1 MMTVPL
7 ELPLRASEAAALAD
21 LILQMGERQPLSPE
35 LRSRLLSRI
44 PSLGLE
50 SVRPFMGSLV
60 KDPTHASTYYLA
72 VDGVSSAGVVQ
83 PFLLHMALSSAPA
96 SAHFA
101 KPILIGRMRPGGGRE
116 IVVNAIPFGPGDIE
130 AVRTFGEQVDRGFL
144 PRPQGHLSSI
154 STTIEDPF
162 RDLPQAFEAYAAA
175 LDEFRANLAAPIRV
189 EDSGEALEAS
199 YAWALWAAI
208 RAGWREGYTIE
219 ACLHITGDDGAS
231 FEQFRSFIRQASA
244 YTKFTLDLTPLIE
257 AAEGI
262 RFADLFDTVERS
274 WIMEEFSREFPLS
287 GGVTVRFG
295 AEEIQRLAVKFSR
308 LLGSAEKLHDEI
320 RREKGRSITGR
331 AFDLEL
337 RVGSEEVKVEPR
349 ELVFVMHWLKSQRRA
364 VQLIAPYMGGAGVV
378 EQAAQFAHVAR
389 YFQATLTFTPP
400 ADLEPEAKEQIAR
413 SCSGKLN
420 WRLTNPRSAAWLT
433 ALAARMR
440 G

>member
-7 ELPLRASEAAALAD
+7 ELPLRANEAAALAD

-35 LRSRLLSRI
+35 LRNRLLSRI

-72 VDGVSSAGVVQ
+72 IDAISPAGAVK

-96 SAHFA
+96 SAHFT

-116 IVVNAIPFGPGDIE
+116 IVVNAIPFGPGDTI
-130 AVRTFGEQVDRGFL
+130 AIRTFGEHVDRGFL
-144 PRPQGHLSSI
+144 PRPQGHLASI
-154 STTIEDPF
+154 STAIVDPA
-162 RDLPQAFEAYAAA
+162 RDLPQAFDAYTAA

-189 EDSGEALEAS
+189 EDSPETLESS

-219 ACLHITGDDGAS
+219 AAFRVTGDDEAS
-231 FEQFRSFIRQASA
+231 FEKLRNSIRQASV
-244 YTKFTLDLTPLIE
+244 YTKFTLDVTPLIR
-257 AAEGI
+257 EGDATQ
-262 RFADLFDTVERS
+262 FVNLFDAVERS

-287 GGVTVRFG
+287 GGALIRFTP
-295 AEEIQRLAVKFSR
+295 EEIQLLAVKFAR
-308 LLGSAEKLHDEI
+308 LLGLTEKLYDEI
-320 RREKGRSITGR
+320 RREKARSITGR
-331 AFDLEL
+331 TFDLEL
-337 RVGSEEVKVEPR
+337 RAGSEEVKVEPR
-349 ELVFVMHWLKSQRRA
+349 ELVFIMHWLKSQRRA
-364 VQLIAPYMGGAGVV
+364 VQLIAPYIGGAHVV

-413 SCSGKLN
+413 SCGGKLN
-420 WRLTNPRSAAWLT
+420 WRLTTPRSAAWLT
-433 ALAARMR
+433 ALAARLR